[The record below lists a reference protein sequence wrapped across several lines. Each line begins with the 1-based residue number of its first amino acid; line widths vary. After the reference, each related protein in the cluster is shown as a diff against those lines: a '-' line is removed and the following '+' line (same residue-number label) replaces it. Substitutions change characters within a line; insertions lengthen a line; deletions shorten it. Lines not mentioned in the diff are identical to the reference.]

1 MFLIPNTLSAIAL
14 YMLFQNDQKM
24 FMGVIISILF
34 ISWLVNEAVRNS
46 YVMEDTGESNRKITD
61 FWTIGSAIC
70 LVLKTTV
77 AIYAIA
83 ASLLVAG

>member
-14 YMLFQNDQKM
+14 YMLFQADQKI

-46 YVMEDTGESNRKITD
+46 CVMETTGESNREITD
-61 FWTIGSAIC
+61 FWTIGSIIC
-70 LVLKTTV
+70 LILKTTA
-77 AIYAIA
+77 AIYAIS
-83 ASLLVAG
+83 AS

>member
-14 YMLFQNDQKM
+14 YMLFQTDQKI

-46 YVMEDTGESNRKITD
+46 CVMETTGESNREITD
-61 FWTIGSAIC
+61 FWSIGSIIC
-70 LVLKTTV
+70 LILKTT
-77 AIYAIA
+77 ASIYVI
-83 ASLLVAG
+83 SVS

>member
-14 YMLFQNDQKM
+14 YMLFQTDQKI

-46 YVMEDTGESNRKITD
+46 CVMETTGESNREITD
-61 FWTIGSAIC
+61 FWTIGSIIC
-70 LVLKTTV
+70 LILKTTA
-77 AIYAIA
+77 AIYAIS
-83 ASLLVAG
+83 AS

>member
-14 YMLFQNDQKM
+14 YMLFQTDQKI

-46 YVMEDTGESNRKITD
+46 CVMETTGESNREITD
-61 FWTIGSAIC
+61 FWTIGSIIC
-70 LVLKTTV
+70 LILKTT
-77 AIYAIA
+77 ASIYVI
-83 ASLLVAG
+83 SVS

>member
-14 YMLFQNDQKM
+14 YILYQDDQKI

-46 YVMEDTGESNRKITD
+46 CVMETTGESNREITD
-61 FWTIGSAIC
+61 FWTIGSIIC
-70 LVLKTTV
+70 LILKTTA
-77 AIYAIA
+77 AIYAIS
-83 ASLLVAG
+83 AS

>member
-14 YMLFQNDQKM
+14 YMLFQNDQKI

-46 YVMEDTGESNRKITD
+46 YVMETTGESNREITD
-61 FWTIGSAIC
+61 FWTIGSIIC
-70 LVLKTTV
+70 LILKTT
-77 AIYAIA
+77 ASIYVI
-83 ASLLVAG
+83 SVS